1 MFIPFFE
8 NLRAAKIPVSL
19 REYLSFLEATK
30 VGLVLYDIEGFYFLA
45 RTSMVKDERNLD
57 KFDQV
62 FSTTFKGLESI
73 SIEDVVEAMD
83 LPEDWLNK
91 MAEKHL
97 TKEEMAEIDALGGF
111 EKLMETLKE
120 RLKEQQARHQGGN
133 KWIGTGGTSPFGSGG
148 YNPEGIRIGNEGK
161 RQGKAVKVWEKRL
174 WTNFDDK
181 KTLGI
186 RDIRVAVRRLRHFA
200 RTGTPDEFDLNGT
213 ISATANNG
221 GYLDVKMVPER
232 KNRVKLLLFL
242 DVGGSMDPYVEACE
256 ELFSASKS
264 EFKDLEHFYFHNC
277 PYEILWKNN
286 PRSSEDII
294 STWDIIRKYGSDY
307 RVLFVGDA
315 SMSPYEVAYA
325 GGSIEH
331 WNEES
336 GATWLDRITSH
347 FDSVAWLN
355 PENKKIWNSSAS
367 NKMIRE
373 IFDERMYELNLS
385 GIEAAMKK
393 LSR

>member
-1 MFIPFFE
+1 MFIGFLHQLKE
-8 NLRAAKIPVSL
+8 AGVPVSI
-19 REYLSFLEATK
+19 REYLDFLSGLDKGITNLNTNSF
-30 VGLVLYDIEGFYFLA
+30 YHFA
-45 RTSMVKDERNLD
+45 RASLVKDERHYD
-57 KFDQV
+57 RFDRT
-62 FSTTFKGLESI
+62 FSEFFEGALKKGGEILNNI
-73 SIEDVVEAMD
+73 
-83 LPEDWLNK
+83 PEEWIK
-91 MAEKHL
+91 
-97 TKEEMAEIDALGGF
+97 DALQKNLSEEDKEKIESLGGWD
-111 EKLMETLKE
+111 KLLETLKE
-120 RLKEQQARHQGGN
+120 RLEEQKKRHQGGN

-186 RDIRVAVRRLRHFA
+186 RDIRVAIRRLRHFA
-200 RTGTPDEFDLNGT
+200 RTGSPDEFDLNGT

-221 GYLDVKMVPER
+221 GYLDVKMMPER

-242 DVGGSMDPYVEACE
+242 DVGGSMDPYIEACE
-256 ELFSASKS
+256 ELFSASKN

-286 PRSSEDII
+286 PRSSEDIV

>member
-1 MFIPFFE
+1 MFIGFLHQLKE
-8 NLRAAKIPVSL
+8 AGVPVSI
-19 REYLSFLEATK
+19 REYLDFLSGLDKGIINLNTNSF
-30 VGLVLYDIEGFYFLA
+30 YHFA
-45 RTSMVKDERNLD
+45 RASLVKDERHYD
-57 KFDQV
+57 RFDRT
-62 FSTTFKGLESI
+62 FSEFFEGALKKGEELLSSI
-73 SIEDVVEAMD
+73 PDEWIQ
-83 LPEDWLNK
+83 
-91 MAEKHL
+91 
-97 TKEEMAEIDALGGF
+97 DALQKNLTEEEKAKIESLGGWD
-111 EKLMETLKE
+111 KLLETLKK
-120 RLKEQQARHQGGN
+120 RLEEQKKRHQGGN

-148 YNPEGIRIGNEGK
+148 YNPEGIRIGNEGQ
-161 RQGKAVKVWEKRL
+161 RQGSAVKVWEKRL

-221 GYLDVKMVPER
+221 GYLDVKMMPER

-242 DVGGSMDPYVEACE
+242 DVGGSMDPYIEACE

-286 PRSSEDII
+286 PRSSEDIV

-355 PENKKIWNSSAS
+355 PESRKIWNSSAS

-385 GIEAAMKK
+385 GIEAAMKR

>member
-1 MFIPFFE
+1 MFIRFLHQLKE
-8 NLRAAKIPVSL
+8 AGVPVSI
-19 REYLSFLEATK
+19 REYL
-30 VGLVLYDIEGFYFLA
+30 DFLA
-45 RTSMVKDERNLD
+45 GLDKGITNLNTDSFYHFARASLVKDERHYD
-57 KFDQV
+57 RFDRT
-62 FSTTFKGLESI
+62 FSEFFEGALKKGGEILNNI
-73 SIEDVVEAMD
+73 
-83 LPEDWLNK
+83 PEEWIKNALQKN
-91 MAEKHL
+91 L
-97 TKEEMAEIDALGGF
+97 TKEDKEKIDSLGGWD
-111 EKLMETLKE
+111 KLLETLKE
-120 RLKEQQARHQGGN
+120 RLKEQKKRHQGGN

-315 SMSPYEVAYA
+315 SMSPDEVAYA

>member
-1 MFIPFFE
+1 MFIGFLHQLKE
-8 NLRAAKIPVSL
+8 AGVPVSI
-19 REYLSFLEATK
+19 REYLDFLSGLDKGITNLNTNSF
-30 VGLVLYDIEGFYFLA
+30 YHFA
-45 RTSMVKDERNLD
+45 RASLVKDERHYD
-57 KFDQV
+57 RFDRT
-62 FSTTFKGLESI
+62 FSEFFEGALKKGGEILNNI
-73 SIEDVVEAMD
+73 
-83 LPEDWLNK
+83 PEEWIK
-91 MAEKHL
+91 
-97 TKEEMAEIDALGGF
+97 DALQKNLTEEDKEKIESLGGWD
-111 EKLMETLKE
+111 KLLETLKE
-120 RLKEQQARHQGGN
+120 RLEEQKKRHQGGN

-161 RQGKAVKVWEKRL
+161 RQGRAVKVWEKRL
-174 WTNFDDK
+174 WSNFDDK

-221 GYLDVKMVPER
+221 GYLDVKMMPER

-242 DVGGSMDPYVEACE
+242 DVGGSMDPYIQACE

-331 WNEES
+331 WNEEAGS
-336 GATWLDRITSH
+336 VWLERITSH

-355 PENKKIWNSSAS
+355 PETKKIWNSSAS

-373 IFDERMYELNLS
+373 IFEEKMYEMNLS
-385 GIEAAMKK
+385 GIEEAMKA

>member
-1 MFIPFFE
+1 MFIRFLHQLKE
-8 NLRAAKIPVSL
+8 AGVPVSI
-19 REYLSFLEATK
+19 REYL
-30 VGLVLYDIEGFYFLA
+30 DFLA
-45 RTSMVKDERNLD
+45 GLDKGITNLNTDSFYHFARASLVKDERHYD
-57 KFDQV
+57 RFDRT
-62 FSTTFKGLESI
+62 FSEFFEGALKKGGEILNNI
-73 SIEDVVEAMD
+73 
-83 LPEDWLNK
+83 PEEWIKNALQKN
-91 MAEKHL
+91 L
-97 TKEEMAEIDALGGF
+97 TKEDKEKIDSLGGWD
-111 EKLMETLKE
+111 KLLETLKE
-120 RLKEQQARHQGGN
+120 RLKEQKKRHQGGN

-315 SMSPYEVAYA
+315 SMSPYEVAYS

>member
-1 MFIPFFE
+1 MFIGFLHQLKE
-8 NLRAAKIPVSL
+8 AGVPVSI
-19 REYLSFLEATK
+19 REYLDFLGGLDKGVTNLDTNSF
-30 VGLVLYDIEGFYFLA
+30 YHFA
-45 RTSMVKDERNLD
+45 RASLVKDERHYD
-57 KFDQV
+57 RFDRT
-62 FSTTFKGLESI
+62 FSEFFEGALKKGGEILNNI
-73 SIEDVVEAMD
+73 
-83 LPEDWLNK
+83 PEEWIK
-91 MAEKHL
+91 
-97 TKEEMAEIDALGGF
+97 DALQKNLSEEDKEKIESLGGWD
-111 EKLMETLKE
+111 KLLETLKE
-120 RLKEQQARHQGGN
+120 RLEEQKKRHQGGN
-133 KWIGTGGTSPFGSGG
+133 KWIGTDGTSPFGSGG

-186 RDIRVAVRRLRHFA
+186 RDIRVAIRRLRHFA
-200 RTGTPDEFDLNGT
+200 RTGSPDEFDLNGT

-221 GYLDVKMVPER
+221 GYLDVKMMPER

-242 DVGGSMDPYVEACE
+242 DVGGSMDPYIEACE

>member
-1 MFIPFFE
+1 MFIGFLHQLKE
-8 NLRAAKIPVSL
+8 AGVPVSI
-19 REYLSFLEATK
+19 REYLDFLGGLDKGVTNLDTNSF
-30 VGLVLYDIEGFYFLA
+30 YHFA
-45 RTSMVKDERNLD
+45 RASLVKDERHYD
-57 KFDQV
+57 RFDRT
-62 FSTTFKGLESI
+62 FSEFFEGALKKGGEILNNI
-73 SIEDVVEAMD
+73 
-83 LPEDWLNK
+83 PEEWIK
-91 MAEKHL
+91 
-97 TKEEMAEIDALGGF
+97 DALQKNLSEEDKEKIESLGGWD
-111 EKLMETLKE
+111 KLLETLKE
-120 RLKEQQARHQGGN
+120 RLEEQKKRHQGGN

-186 RDIRVAVRRLRHFA
+186 RDIRVAIRRLRHFA
-200 RTGTPDEFDLNGT
+200 RTGSPDEFDLNGT

-221 GYLDVKMVPER
+221 GYLDVKMMPER

-256 ELFSASKS
+256 ELFSASKN

-286 PRSSEDII
+286 PRSSEDIV

>member
-1 MFIPFFE
+1 MFIGFLHQLKE
-8 NLRAAKIPVSL
+8 AGVPVSIK
-19 REYLSFLEATK
+19 EYLDFLSGLDKGITNLNTNSF
-30 VGLVLYDIEGFYFLA
+30 YHFA
-45 RTSMVKDERNLD
+45 RASLVKDERHYD
-57 KFDQV
+57 KFDRT
-62 FSTTFKGLESI
+62 FSEFFEGALKKGGEILNNI
-73 SIEDVVEAMD
+73 
-83 LPEDWLNK
+83 PEEWIK
-91 MAEKHL
+91 
-97 TKEEMAEIDALGGF
+97 DALQKNLTEEDKEKIESLGGWD
-111 EKLMETLKE
+111 KLLETLKE
-120 RLKEQQARHQGGN
+120 RLKEQKKRHQGGN

-174 WTNFDDK
+174 WSNFDDK

-221 GYLDVKMVPER
+221 GYLDVKMMPER

-242 DVGGSMDPYVEACE
+242 DVGGSMDPYIEACE

-277 PYEILWKNN
+277 PYEILWKDN
-286 PRSSEDII
+286 PRSSEDIV
-294 STWDIIRKYGSDY
+294 STWDVIRKYGSDY

-336 GATWLDRITSH
+336 GAAWLDRITSH
-347 FDSVAWLN
+347 FDSIAWLN

-385 GIEAAMKK
+385 GIEAAMKR

>member
-1 MFIPFFE
+1 MFIGFLHQLKE
-8 NLRAAKIPVSL
+8 AGVPVSI
-19 REYLSFLEATK
+19 REYLDFLSGLDKGITNLNTNSF
-30 VGLVLYDIEGFYFLA
+30 YHFA
-45 RTSMVKDERNLD
+45 RASLVKDERHYD
-57 KFDQV
+57 RFDRT
-62 FSTTFKGLESI
+62 FSEFFEGALKKGGEILNNI
-73 SIEDVVEAMD
+73 
-83 LPEDWLNK
+83 PEEWIK
-91 MAEKHL
+91 
-97 TKEEMAEIDALGGF
+97 DALQKNLTEEDKEKIESLGGWD
-111 EKLMETLKE
+111 KLLETLKE
-120 RLKEQQARHQGGN
+120 RLEEQKKRHQGGN

-161 RQGKAVKVWEKRL
+161 RQGRAVKVWEKRL

-221 GYLDVKMVPER
+221 GYLDVKMMPER

-242 DVGGSMDPYVEACE
+242 DVGGSMDPYIQACE

-331 WNEES
+331 WNEEAGS
-336 GATWLDRITSH
+336 VWLERITSH

-355 PENKKIWNSSAS
+355 PETKKIWNSSAS

-373 IFDERMYELNLS
+373 IFEEKMYEMNLS
-385 GIEAAMKK
+385 GIEEAMKA

>member
-1 MFIPFFE
+1 MFIRFLHQLKE
-8 NLRAAKIPVSL
+8 AGVPVSI
-19 REYLSFLEATK
+19 REYL
-30 VGLVLYDIEGFYFLA
+30 DFLA
-45 RTSMVKDERNLD
+45 GLDKGITNLNTDSFYHFARASLVKDERHYD
-57 KFDQV
+57 RFDRT
-62 FSTTFKGLESI
+62 FSEFFEGALKKGGEILNNI
-73 SIEDVVEAMD
+73 
-83 LPEDWLNK
+83 PEEWIKNALQKN
-91 MAEKHL
+91 L
-97 TKEEMAEIDALGGF
+97 TKEDKEKIESFGGWD
-111 EKLMETLKE
+111 KLLETLKE
-120 RLKEQQARHQGGN
+120 RLKEQKKRHQGGN

>member
-1 MFIPFFE
+1 MFIRFLHQLKE
-8 NLRAAKIPVSL
+8 AGVPVSI
-19 REYLSFLEATK
+19 REYL
-30 VGLVLYDIEGFYFLA
+30 DFLA
-45 RTSMVKDERNLD
+45 GLDKGITNLNTDSFYHFARASLVKDERYYD
-57 KFDQV
+57 RFDRT
-62 FSTTFKGLESI
+62 FSEFFEGALKKGGEILNNI
-73 SIEDVVEAMD
+73 
-83 LPEDWLNK
+83 PEEWIKNALQKN
-91 MAEKHL
+91 L
-97 TKEEMAEIDALGGF
+97 TKEDKEKIDSLGGWD
-111 EKLMETLKE
+111 KLLETLKE
-120 RLKEQQARHQGGN
+120 RLKEQKKRHQGGN

-148 YNPEGIRIGNEGK
+148 YNPEGVRIGNEGK

-315 SMSPYEVAYA
+315 SMSPYEVAYS

>member
-1 MFIPFFE
+1 MFIGFLHQLKE
-8 NLRAAKIPVSL
+8 AGVPVSI
-19 REYLSFLEATK
+19 REYLDFLSGLDKGITNLNTNSF
-30 VGLVLYDIEGFYFLA
+30 YHFA
-45 RTSMVKDERNLD
+45 RASLVKDERYYD
-57 KFDQV
+57 RFDRT
-62 FSTTFKGLESI
+62 FSEFFEGALKKGGEILNNI
-73 SIEDVVEAMD
+73 
-83 LPEDWLNK
+83 PEGWIK
-91 MAEKHL
+91 
-97 TKEEMAEIDALGGF
+97 DALQKNLSEEDKEKIESLGGWD
-111 EKLMETLKE
+111 KLLETLKE
-120 RLKEQQARHQGGN
+120 RLKEQKKRHQGGN

-161 RQGKAVKVWEKRL
+161 RQGRAVKVWEKRL

-200 RTGTPDEFDLNGT
+200 RTGTPDEFDLNAT

-221 GYLDVKMVPER
+221 GYLDVKMMPER

-242 DVGGSMDPYVEACE
+242 DVGGSMDPYIQACE

-331 WNEES
+331 WNEEAGS
-336 GATWLDRITSH
+336 VWLERITSH

-355 PENKKIWNSSAS
+355 PETKKIWNSSAS

-373 IFDERMYELNLS
+373 IFEEKMYEMNLS
-385 GIEAAMKK
+385 GIEEAMKA

>member
-1 MFIPFFE
+1 MFIRFLHQLKE
-8 NLRAAKIPVSL
+8 AGVPVSI
-19 REYLSFLEATK
+19 REYL
-30 VGLVLYDIEGFYFLA
+30 DFLA
-45 RTSMVKDERNLD
+45 GLDKGITNLNTDSFYHFARASLVKDERYYD
-57 KFDQV
+57 RFDRT
-62 FSTTFKGLESI
+62 FSEFFEGALKKGGEILNNI
-73 SIEDVVEAMD
+73 
-83 LPEDWLNK
+83 PEEWIKNALQKN
-91 MAEKHL
+91 L
-97 TKEEMAEIDALGGF
+97 TKEDKEKIDSLGGWD
-111 EKLMETLKE
+111 KLLETLKE
-120 RLKEQQARHQGGN
+120 RLKEQKKRHQGGN

>member
-1 MFIPFFE
+1 MFISFLHQLKE
-8 NLRAAKIPVSL
+8 AGVPVSI
-19 REYLSFLEATK
+19 REYL
-30 VGLVLYDIEGFYFLA
+30 DFLA
-45 RTSMVKDERNLD
+45 GLDKGITNLNTNAFYHFARASLVKDERHYD
-57 KFDQV
+57 RFDRT
-62 FSTTFKGLESI
+62 FSEFFEGALKKGGEILNNI
-73 SIEDVVEAMD
+73 
-83 LPEDWLNK
+83 PEEWIKNALQKN
-91 MAEKHL
+91 L
-97 TKEEMAEIDALGGF
+97 TKEDKEKIESLGGWD
-111 EKLMETLKE
+111 KLLETLKE
-120 RLKEQQARHQGGN
+120 RLKEQKKRHQGGN

-242 DVGGSMDPYVEACE
+242 DVGGSMDPYIEACE

-286 PRSSEDII
+286 PRSSEDIV

>member
-1 MFIPFFE
+1 MFIGFLHQLKE
-8 NLRAAKIPVSL
+8 AGVPVSI
-19 REYLSFLEATK
+19 REYLDFLSGLDKGIINLNTNSF
-30 VGLVLYDIEGFYFLA
+30 YHFA
-45 RTSMVKDERNLD
+45 RASLVKDERHYD
-57 KFDQV
+57 RFDRT
-62 FSTTFKGLESI
+62 FSEFFEGALKKGEELLSSI
-73 SIEDVVEAMD
+73 PDEWIQ
-83 LPEDWLNK
+83 
-91 MAEKHL
+91 
-97 TKEEMAEIDALGGF
+97 DALQKNLTEEEKAKIESLGGWD
-111 EKLMETLKE
+111 KLLDTLKK
-120 RLKEQQARHQGGN
+120 RLEEQKKRHQGGN

-148 YNPEGIRIGNEGK
+148 YNPEGIRIGNEGQ
-161 RQGKAVKVWEKRL
+161 RQGSAVKVWEKRL

-221 GYLDVKMVPER
+221 GYLDVKMMPER

-242 DVGGSMDPYVEACE
+242 DVGGSMDPYIEACE

-286 PRSSEDII
+286 PRSSEDIV

-355 PENKKIWNSSAS
+355 PESRKIWNSSAS

-385 GIEAAMKK
+385 GIEAAMKR

>member
-1 MFIPFFE
+1 MFIGFLHQLKE
-8 NLRAAKIPVSL
+8 AGVPVSI
-19 REYLSFLEATK
+19 REYLDFLSGLDKGITNLNTNSF
-30 VGLVLYDIEGFYFLA
+30 YHFA
-45 RTSMVKDERNLD
+45 RASLVKDERHYD
-57 KFDQV
+57 RFDRT
-62 FSTTFKGLESI
+62 FSEFFEGALKKGGEILNNI
-73 SIEDVVEAMD
+73 
-83 LPEDWLNK
+83 PEEWIK
-91 MAEKHL
+91 
-97 TKEEMAEIDALGGF
+97 DALQKNLTEEDKEKIESLGGWD
-111 EKLMETLKE
+111 KLLETLKE
-120 RLKEQQARHQGGN
+120 RLEEQKKRHQGGN

-161 RQGKAVKVWEKRL
+161 RQGRAVKVWEKRL

-221 GYLDVKMVPER
+221 GYLDVKMMPER

-242 DVGGSMDPYVEACE
+242 DVGGSMDPYIQACE

-331 WNEES
+331 WNEEAGS
-336 GATWLDRITSH
+336 VWLERITSH

-355 PENKKIWNSSAS
+355 PEIKKIWNSSAS

-373 IFDERMYELNLS
+373 IFEEKMYEMNLS
-385 GIEAAMKK
+385 GIEEAMKA

>member
-1 MFIPFFE
+1 MFIGFLHQLKE
-8 NLRAAKIPVSL
+8 AGVPVSI
-19 REYLSFLEATK
+19 REYLDFLSGLDKGITNLNTNSF
-30 VGLVLYDIEGFYFLA
+30 YHFA
-45 RTSMVKDERNLD
+45 RASLVKDERHYD
-57 KFDQV
+57 RFDRT
-62 FSTTFKGLESI
+62 FSEFFEGALKKGGEILNNI
-73 SIEDVVEAMD
+73 
-83 LPEDWLNK
+83 PEEWIK
-91 MAEKHL
+91 
-97 TKEEMAEIDALGGF
+97 DALQKNLTEEDKEKIESLGGWD
-111 EKLMETLKE
+111 KLLETLKE
-120 RLKEQQARHQGGN
+120 RLKEQKKRHQGGN

-148 YNPEGIRIGNEGK
+148 YNSEGIRIGNEGK
-161 RQGKAVKVWEKRL
+161 RQGRAVKVWEKRL

-221 GYLDVKMVPER
+221 GYLDVKMMPER

-242 DVGGSMDPYVEACE
+242 DVGGSMDPYIQACE

-331 WNEES
+331 WNEEAGS
-336 GATWLDRITSH
+336 VWLERITDH

-373 IFDERMYELNLS
+373 IFEDKMYEMNLS
-385 GIEAAMKK
+385 GIEEAMKT

>member
-1 MFIPFFE
+1 MFIGF
-8 NLRAAKIPVSL
+8 LHQLKGAGVPVSI
-19 REYLSFLEATK
+19 REYLDFISGLDSGIVNLDTNSF
-30 VGLVLYDIEGFYFLA
+30 YNFA
-45 RTSMVKDERNLD
+45 RVSLVKDERY
-57 KFDQV
+57 FDRFDRI
-62 FSTTFKGLESI
+62 FSEFFEGAIKKG
-73 SIEDVVEAMD
+73 
-83 LPEDWLNK
+83 
-91 MAEKHL
+91 
-97 TKEEMAEIDALGGF
+97 EEMLGNIPEEWIKDALQKNLSNEDKEKIKSLGGWD
-111 EKLMETLKE
+111 KLLETLKE
-120 RLKEQQARHQGGN
+120 RLEEQKKRHQGGN

-148 YNPEGIRIGNEGK
+148 YNPEGVRIGNEGK
-161 RQGKAVKVWEKRL
+161 RQGRAVKVWEKRL

-200 RTGTPDEFDLNGT
+200 RTGTPDEFDLKET
-213 ISATANNG
+213 INATANNG
-221 GYLDVKMVPER
+221 GYLDVKMMPER
-232 KNRVKLLLFL
+232 KNRIKLLLFL
-242 DVGGSMDPYVEACE
+242 DVGGSMDPYISACE

-277 PYEILWKNN
+277 PYEVLWKNN
-286 PRSSEDII
+286 PRSAEDII
-294 STWDIIRKYGSDY
+294 STWDVIRKYGSDY

-315 SMSPYEVAYA
+315 SMSPYEIAYA

-331 WNEES
+331 WNEEA
-336 GATWLDRITSH
+336 GALWLDRITSH

-373 IFDERMYELNLS
+373 IFEEKMYELNLS
-385 GIEAAMKK
+385 GIEEAMKT

>member
-1 MFIPFFE
+1 MFIGFLHQLKE
-8 NLRAAKIPVSL
+8 SGVPVSI
-19 REYLSFLEATK
+19 REYLDFLSGLDKGVTNLNTDSF
-30 VGLVLYDIEGFYFLA
+30 YHFA
-45 RTSMVKDERNLD
+45 RASLVKDERHYD
-57 KFDQV
+57 RFDRT
-62 FSTTFKGLESI
+62 FSEFFEGALKRGGEVLSSI
-73 SIEDVVEAMD
+73 
-83 LPEDWLNK
+83 PEEWIK
-91 MAEKHL
+91 
-97 TKEEMAEIDALGGF
+97 DALQKNLTEEDKAKIESLGGWD
-111 EKLMETLKE
+111 KLLETLKK
-120 RLKEQQARHQGGN
+120 RLEEQKKRHQGGN

-161 RQGKAVKVWEKRL
+161 RQGRAVKVWEKRL

-200 RTGTPDEFDLNGT
+200 RTGSPDEFDLKGT

-221 GYLDVKMVPER
+221 GYLDVKMMPER

-242 DVGGSMDPYVEACE
+242 DVGGSMDPYIEACE

-286 PRSSEDII
+286 PRSSEDIV

-355 PENKKIWNSSAS
+355 PESKKIWNSSAS
-367 NKMIRE
+367 NKMIRD

-385 GIEAAMKK
+385 GIEAAMKR

>member
-1 MFIPFFE
+1 MFIGF
-8 NLRAAKIPVSL
+8 LHQLKGAGVPVSI
-19 REYLSFLEATK
+19 REYLDFISGLDSGIVNLDTNSF
-30 VGLVLYDIEGFYFLA
+30 YNFA
-45 RTSMVKDERNLD
+45 RVSLVKDERYFD
-57 KFDQV
+57 KFDRI
-62 FSTTFKGLESI
+62 FSEFFEGAIKKGEEILGNI
-73 SIEDVVEAMD
+73 
-83 LPEDWLNK
+83 PEDWIK
-91 MAEKHL
+91 
-97 TKEEMAEIDALGGF
+97 DALQKNLSNEDKQKIKSLGGWD
-111 EKLMETLKE
+111 KLLETLKE
-120 RLKEQQARHQGGN
+120 RLEEQKKRHQGGN

-148 YNPEGIRIGNEGK
+148 YNPEGVRIGNEGK
-161 RQGKAVKVWEKRL
+161 RQGRAVKVWEKRL

-200 RTGTPDEFDLNGT
+200 RTGTPDEFDLKET
-213 ISATANNG
+213 INATANNG
-221 GYLDVKMVPER
+221 GYLDVKMMPER
-232 KNRVKLLLFL
+232 KNRIKLLLFL
-242 DVGGSMDPYVEACE
+242 DVGGSMDPYISACE

-277 PYEILWKNN
+277 PYEVLWKNN
-286 PRSSEDII
+286 PRSAEDII
-294 STWDIIRKYGSDY
+294 STWDVIRKYGSDY

-315 SMSPYEVAYA
+315 SMSPYEIAYA

-331 WNEES
+331 WNEEA
-336 GATWLDRITSH
+336 GALWLDRITSH

-373 IFDERMYELNLS
+373 IFEEKMYELNLS
-385 GIEAAMKK
+385 GIEKAMKT

>member
-1 MFIPFFE
+1 MFIGF
-8 NLRAAKIPVSL
+8 LHQLKGAGVPVSI
-19 REYLSFLEATK
+19 REYLDFISGLDSGIVNLDTNSF
-30 VGLVLYDIEGFYFLA
+30 YNFA
-45 RTSMVKDERNLD
+45 RVSLVKDERYFD
-57 KFDQV
+57 KFDRI
-62 FSTTFKGLESI
+62 FSEFFEGAIKKGEEILGNI
-73 SIEDVVEAMD
+73 
-83 LPEDWLNK
+83 PEDWIK
-91 MAEKHL
+91 
-97 TKEEMAEIDALGGF
+97 DALQKNLSNEDKEKIKSLGGWD
-111 EKLMETLKE
+111 KLLETLKE
-120 RLKEQQARHQGGN
+120 RLEEQKKRHQGGN

-148 YNPEGIRIGNEGK
+148 YNPEGVRIGNEGK
-161 RQGKAVKVWEKRL
+161 RQGRAVKVWEKRL

-200 RTGTPDEFDLNGT
+200 RTGTPDEFDLKET
-213 ISATANNG
+213 INATANNG
-221 GYLDVKMVPER
+221 GYLDVKMMPER
-232 KNRVKLLLFL
+232 KNRIKLLLFL
-242 DVGGSMDPYVEACE
+242 DVGGSMDPYISACE

-277 PYEILWKNN
+277 PYEVLWKNN
-286 PRSSEDII
+286 PRSAEDII
-294 STWDIIRKYGSDY
+294 STWDVIRKYGSDY

-315 SMSPYEVAYA
+315 SMSPYEIAYA

-331 WNEES
+331 WNEEA
-336 GATWLDRITSH
+336 GALWLDRITSH

-373 IFDERMYELNLS
+373 IFEEKMYELNLS
-385 GIEAAMKK
+385 GIEKAMKT

>member
-1 MFIPFFE
+1 MFIRFLHQLKE
-8 NLRAAKIPVSL
+8 AGVPVSI
-19 REYLSFLEATK
+19 REYL
-30 VGLVLYDIEGFYFLA
+30 DFLA
-45 RTSMVKDERNLD
+45 GLDKGITNLNTDSFYHFARASLVKDERHYD
-57 KFDQV
+57 RFDRT
-62 FSTTFKGLESI
+62 FSEFFEGALKKGGEILNNI
-73 SIEDVVEAMD
+73 
-83 LPEDWLNK
+83 PEEWIKNALQKN
-91 MAEKHL
+91 L
-97 TKEEMAEIDALGGF
+97 TKEDKEKIDSLGGWD
-111 EKLMETLKE
+111 KLLETLKE
-120 RLKEQQARHQGGN
+120 RLKDQKKRHQGGN

-186 RDIRVAVRRLRHFA
+186 RDIRIAVRRLRHFA

-256 ELFSASKS
+256 ELFSASKN

>member
-1 MFIPFFE
+1 MFIRFLHQLKE
-8 NLRAAKIPVSL
+8 AGVPVSI
-19 REYLSFLEATK
+19 REYL
-30 VGLVLYDIEGFYFLA
+30 DFLA
-45 RTSMVKDERNLD
+45 GLDKGITNLNTNSFYHFARASLVKDERHYD
-57 KFDQV
+57 RFDRT
-62 FSTTFKGLESI
+62 FSEFFEGALKKGGEILNNI
-73 SIEDVVEAMD
+73 
-83 LPEDWLNK
+83 PEEWIK
-91 MAEKHL
+91 
-97 TKEEMAEIDALGGF
+97 DALQKNLTEEDKEKIESLGGWD
-111 EKLMETLKE
+111 KLLETLKE
-120 RLKEQQARHQGGN
+120 RLKEQKKRHQGGN

-161 RQGKAVKVWEKRL
+161 RQGRAVKVWEKRL

-221 GYLDVKMVPER
+221 GYLDVKMMPER

-242 DVGGSMDPYVEACE
+242 DVGGSMDPYIQACE

-331 WNEES
+331 WNEEAGS
-336 GATWLDRITSH
+336 VWLERITDH

-373 IFDERMYELNLS
+373 IFEDKMYEMNLS
-385 GIEAAMKK
+385 GIEEAMKT

>member
-1 MFIPFFE
+1 MFIGFLHQLKE
-8 NLRAAKIPVSL
+8 SGVPVSI
-19 REYLSFLEATK
+19 REYLDFLSGLDKGVTNLNTDSF
-30 VGLVLYDIEGFYFLA
+30 YHFA
-45 RTSMVKDERNLD
+45 RASLVKDERHYDRFDRTFSEFFEGALKRGGEVLSSIPEEWIKDALQKNLTEED
-57 KFDQV
+57 KA
-62 FSTTFKGLESI
+62 KIESI
-73 SIEDVVEAMD
+73 
-83 LPEDWLNK
+83 
-91 MAEKHL
+91 
-97 TKEEMAEIDALGGF
+97 GGWD
-111 EKLMETLKE
+111 KLLETLKK
-120 RLKEQQARHQGGN
+120 RLEEQKKRHQGGN

-161 RQGKAVKVWEKRL
+161 RQGRAVKVWEKRL

-200 RTGTPDEFDLNGT
+200 RTGSPDEFDLKGT

-221 GYLDVKMVPER
+221 GYLDVKMMPER

-242 DVGGSMDPYVEACE
+242 DVGGSMDPYIEACE

-286 PRSSEDII
+286 PRSSEDIV

-355 PENKKIWNSSAS
+355 PESKKIWNSSAS
-367 NKMIRE
+367 NKMIRD

-385 GIEAAMKK
+385 GIEAAMKR

>member
-1 MFIPFFE
+1 MFISFLHQLKE
-8 NLRAAKIPVSL
+8 AGVPVSI
-19 REYLSFLEATK
+19 REYL
-30 VGLVLYDIEGFYFLA
+30 DFLA
-45 RTSMVKDERNLD
+45 GLDKGITNLNTNSFYHFARASLVKDERHYD
-57 KFDQV
+57 RFDRT
-62 FSTTFKGLESI
+62 FSEFFEGALKKGGEILNNI
-73 SIEDVVEAMD
+73 
-83 LPEDWLNK
+83 PEEWIKNALQKN
-91 MAEKHL
+91 L
-97 TKEEMAEIDALGGF
+97 TKEDKEKIESLGGWD
-111 EKLMETLKE
+111 KLLETLKE
-120 RLKEQQARHQGGN
+120 RLKEQKKRHQGGN

-242 DVGGSMDPYVEACE
+242 DVGGSMDPYIEACE

-286 PRSSEDII
+286 PRSSEDIV

>member
-1 MFIPFFE
+1 MFIGFLHQLKE
-8 NLRAAKIPVSL
+8 EGVPVSI
-19 REYLSFLEATK
+19 REYLDFLSGLDKGITNLNTNSF
-30 VGLVLYDIEGFYFLA
+30 YHFA
-45 RTSMVKDERNLD
+45 RASLVKDERHYD
-57 KFDQV
+57 RFDRT
-62 FSTTFKGLESI
+62 FSEFFEGALKKGGEILNNI
-73 SIEDVVEAMD
+73 
-83 LPEDWLNK
+83 PEEWIK
-91 MAEKHL
+91 
-97 TKEEMAEIDALGGF
+97 DALQKNLTEEDKEKIESLGGWD
-111 EKLMETLKE
+111 KLLETLKE
-120 RLKEQQARHQGGN
+120 RLEEQKKRHQGGN

-161 RQGKAVKVWEKRL
+161 RQGRAVKVWEKRL

-221 GYLDVKMVPER
+221 GYLDVKMMPER

-242 DVGGSMDPYVEACE
+242 DVGGSMDPYIQACE

-331 WNEES
+331 WNEEAGS
-336 GATWLDRITSH
+336 VWLERITSH

-355 PENKKIWNSSAS
+355 PETKKIWNSSAS

-373 IFDERMYELNLS
+373 IFEEKMYEMNLS
-385 GIEAAMKK
+385 GIEEAMKA

>member
-1 MFIPFFE
+1 MFIRFLHQLKE
-8 NLRAAKIPVSL
+8 AGVPVSI
-19 REYLSFLEATK
+19 REYL
-30 VGLVLYDIEGFYFLA
+30 DFLA
-45 RTSMVKDERNLD
+45 GLDKGITNLNTDSFYHFARASLVKDERHYD
-57 KFDQV
+57 RFDRT
-62 FSTTFKGLESI
+62 FSEFFEGALKKGGEILNNI
-73 SIEDVVEAMD
+73 
-83 LPEDWLNK
+83 PEEWIKNALQKN
-91 MAEKHL
+91 L
-97 TKEEMAEIDALGGF
+97 TKEDKEKIDSLGGWD
-111 EKLMETLKE
+111 KLLETLKE
-120 RLKEQQARHQGGN
+120 RLKEQKKRHQGGN

>member
-1 MFIPFFE
+1 MFIGFLHQLKE
-8 NLRAAKIPVSL
+8 AGVPVSI
-19 REYLSFLEATK
+19 REYLDFLSGLDKGITNLNTNSF
-30 VGLVLYDIEGFYFLA
+30 YHFA
-45 RTSMVKDERNLD
+45 RASLVKDERHYD
-57 KFDQV
+57 RFDRT
-62 FSTTFKGLESI
+62 FSEFFEGALKKGGEILNNI
-73 SIEDVVEAMD
+73 
-83 LPEDWLNK
+83 PEEWLK
-91 MAEKHL
+91 
-97 TKEEMAEIDALGGF
+97 DALQKNLTEEDKKKIESLGGWD
-111 EKLMETLKE
+111 KLLETLKE
-120 RLKEQQARHQGGN
+120 RLKEQKKRHQGGN

-161 RQGKAVKVWEKRL
+161 RQGRAVKVWEKRL

-221 GYLDVKMVPER
+221 GYLDVKMMPER
-232 KNRVKLLLFL
+232 KNRVKLFLFL
-242 DVGGSMDPYVEACE
+242 DVGGSMDPYIQACE

-331 WNEES
+331 WNEEAGS
-336 GATWLDRITSH
+336 VWLERITDH

-373 IFDERMYELNLS
+373 IFEDKMYEMNLS
-385 GIEAAMKK
+385 GIEEAMKT

>member
-1 MFIPFFE
+1 MFIGFLHQLKE
-8 NLRAAKIPVSL
+8 AGVPVSI
-19 REYLSFLEATK
+19 REYLDFLSGLDKGITNLNTNSF
-30 VGLVLYDIEGFYFLA
+30 YHFA
-45 RTSMVKDERNLD
+45 RASLVKDERHYD
-57 KFDQV
+57 RFDRT
-62 FSTTFKGLESI
+62 FSEFFEGALKKGGEILNNI
-73 SIEDVVEAMD
+73 
-83 LPEDWLNK
+83 PEEWIK
-91 MAEKHL
+91 
-97 TKEEMAEIDALGGF
+97 DALQKNLTEEDKEKIESLGGWD
-111 EKLMETLKE
+111 KLLETLKE
-120 RLKEQQARHQGGN
+120 RLEEQKKRHQGGN

-161 RQGKAVKVWEKRL
+161 RQGRAVKVWEKRL

-186 RDIRVAVRRLRHFA
+186 RDIRVAVSRLRHFA

-221 GYLDVKMVPER
+221 GYLDVKMMPER

-242 DVGGSMDPYVEACE
+242 DVGGSMDPYIQACE

-286 PRSSEDII
+286 PPSSEDII

-331 WNEES
+331 WNEEAGS
-336 GATWLDRITSH
+336 VWLERITSH

-355 PENKKIWNSSAS
+355 PETKKIWNSSAS

-373 IFDERMYELNLS
+373 IFEEKMYEMNLS
-385 GIEAAMKK
+385 GIEEAMKA

>member
-1 MFIPFFE
+1 MFIGFLHQLKE
-8 NLRAAKIPVSL
+8 AGVPVSI
-19 REYLSFLEATK
+19 REYLDFLSGLDKGITNLNTNSF
-30 VGLVLYDIEGFYFLA
+30 YHFA
-45 RTSMVKDERNLD
+45 RASLVKDERHYD
-57 KFDQV
+57 RFDRT
-62 FSTTFKGLESI
+62 FSEFFEGALKKGQEILNNI
-73 SIEDVVEAMD
+73 
-83 LPEDWLNK
+83 PEEWIK
-91 MAEKHL
+91 
-97 TKEEMAEIDALGGF
+97 DALQKNLTEEDKEKIESLGGWD
-111 EKLMETLKE
+111 KLLETLKE
-120 RLKEQQARHQGGN
+120 RLEEQKKRHQGGN

-161 RQGKAVKVWEKRL
+161 RQGRAVKVWEKRL

-221 GYLDVKMVPER
+221 GYLDVKMMPER

-242 DVGGSMDPYVEACE
+242 DVGGSMDPYIQACE

-331 WNEES
+331 WNEEAGS
-336 GATWLDRITSH
+336 VWLERITSH

-355 PENKKIWNSSAS
+355 PETKKIWNSSAS

-373 IFDERMYELNLS
+373 IFEEKMYEMNLS
-385 GIEAAMKK
+385 GIEEAMKA

>member
-1 MFIPFFE
+1 MFISFLHQLKE
-8 NLRAAKIPVSL
+8 AGVPVSI
-19 REYLSFLEATK
+19 REYL
-30 VGLVLYDIEGFYFLA
+30 DFLA
-45 RTSMVKDERNLD
+45 GLDKGIANLNTNSFYHFARASLVKDERHYD
-57 KFDQV
+57 RFDRT
-62 FSTTFKGLESI
+62 FSEFFEGALKKGGEILNNI
-73 SIEDVVEAMD
+73 
-83 LPEDWLNK
+83 PEEWIKNALQKN
-91 MAEKHL
+91 L
-97 TKEEMAEIDALGGF
+97 TKEDKEKIESLGGWD
-111 EKLMETLKE
+111 KLLETLKE
-120 RLKEQQARHQGGN
+120 RLKEQKKRHQGGN

-242 DVGGSMDPYVEACE
+242 DVGGSMDPYIEACE

-286 PRSSEDII
+286 PRSSEDIV

-336 GATWLDRITSH
+336 GAIWLDRITSH

>member
-1 MFIPFFE
+1 MFIGFLHQLKE
-8 NLRAAKIPVSL
+8 AGVPVSI
-19 REYLSFLEATK
+19 REYL
-30 VGLVLYDIEGFYFLA
+30 DFLA
-45 RTSMVKDERNLD
+45 GLDKGITNLNTNSFYHFARASLVKDERHYD
-57 KFDQV
+57 RFDRT
-62 FSTTFKGLESI
+62 FSEFFEGALRKGGEILNNI
-73 SIEDVVEAMD
+73 
-83 LPEDWLNK
+83 PEEWIK
-91 MAEKHL
+91 
-97 TKEEMAEIDALGGF
+97 DALQKSLTAEDKEKIESLGGWD
-111 EKLMETLKE
+111 KLLETLKE
-120 RLKEQQARHQGGN
+120 RLKEQTKRHQGGN

-161 RQGKAVKVWEKRL
+161 RQGKAVKIWEKRL

-186 RDIRVAVRRLRHFA
+186 RDIRIAVRRLRHFA

-221 GYLDVKMVPER
+221 GYLDVKMMPER

-242 DVGGSMDPYVEACE
+242 DVGGSMDPYIQACE

-264 EFKDLEHFYFHNC
+264 EFKELEHFYFHNC
-277 PYEILWKNN
+277 PYEILWKDN
-286 PRSSEDII
+286 PRSSEDIV

-336 GATWLDRITSH
+336 GAVWLDRITSH

-355 PENKKIWNSSAS
+355 PESKKIWDSSAS

-373 IFDERMYELNLS
+373 IFEERMYELNLS
-385 GIEAAMKK
+385 GIESAMKT

>member
-1 MFIPFFE
+1 LFIGF
-8 NLRAAKIPVSL
+8 LHQLKGAGVPVSI
-19 REYLSFLEATK
+19 REYLDFISGLDSGIVNLDTNSF
-30 VGLVLYDIEGFYFLA
+30 YNFA
-45 RTSMVKDERNLD
+45 RVSLVKDERY
-57 KFDQV
+57 FDRFDRI
-62 FSTTFKGLESI
+62 FSEFFEGAIKKG
-73 SIEDVVEAMD
+73 
-83 LPEDWLNK
+83 
-91 MAEKHL
+91 
-97 TKEEMAEIDALGGF
+97 EEMLGNIPEEWIKDALQKNLSNEDKEKIKSLGGWD
-111 EKLMETLKE
+111 KLLETLKE
-120 RLKEQQARHQGGN
+120 RLEEQKKRHQGGN

-148 YNPEGIRIGNEGK
+148 YNPEGVRIGNEGK
-161 RQGKAVKVWEKRL
+161 RQGRAVKVWEKRL

-200 RTGTPDEFDLNGT
+200 RTGTPDEFDLKET
-213 ISATANNG
+213 INATANNG
-221 GYLDVKMVPER
+221 GYLDVKMMPER
-232 KNRVKLLLFL
+232 KNRIKLLLFL
-242 DVGGSMDPYVEACE
+242 DVGGSMDPYISACE

-277 PYEILWKNN
+277 PYEVLWKNN
-286 PRSSEDII
+286 PRSAEDII
-294 STWDIIRKYGSDY
+294 STWDVIRKYGSDY

-315 SMSPYEVAYA
+315 SMSPYEIAYA

-331 WNEES
+331 WNEEA
-336 GATWLDRITSH
+336 GALWLDRITSH

-373 IFDERMYELNLS
+373 IFEEKMYELNLS
-385 GIEAAMKK
+385 GIEEAMKT